1 MEKSTVHKEGKADV
15 KVIYYNSKT
24 LADGSHPFMV
34 RITKDRKRKYVA
46 TGLSLHPDLWNENT
60 GAFRRT
66 VPKAQREQLE
76 ADFRKW
82 ENKFK
87 EAANELAKTDTV
99 HTAASVTAK
108 VSDERSELRK
118 YKLLTYFDYLIEQF
132 NNTGNV
138 GNRKVYRDVQNNLA
152 RLIGA
157 KRETRCNDQTNDTLQ
172 VWTNDVPFD
181 GVTVKFCNGWE
192 NKMRAEGLTEITL
205 SVKFRTLRAVLNRAI
220 SEQYATPDAYPFA
233 RNESEKRK
241 FFIGKFKTKTV
252 KRAINKADI
261 RKIEAYQPTPYN
273 GPYASLRDTSDRL
286 QLAKDLFLLSYYCGG
301 INFVDIAG
309 LRWLSIGLDLANQPR
324 LNYTRQ
330 KTGGDFSIRL
340 MPPAL
345 VIIERY
351 RAITEISPTA
361 YIFPILS
368 TALHKTPQQRHNR
381 CNKILGQV
389 NRDLKVI
396 GAAVG
401 IATPLTSYVARH
413 SFATA
418 LKHSGVSTAI
428 ISEAMG
434 HSDERTTQ
442 IYLSEFETNL
452 VDAAFDNL

>member
-1 MEKSTVHKEGKADV
+1 MANQTEHKEGSATIKWV
-15 KVIYYNSKT
+15 YFKHNT
-24 LADGSHPFMV
+24 LKDGAHPFYV
-34 RITKDRKRKYVA
+34 RITKGRKINYVA
-46 TGLSLHPDLWNENT
+46 TGLSLHPQYWNEEKNSYRKNYPPDKGKLLIT
-60 GAFRRT
+60 SLQKWVDKYSIA
-66 VPKAQREQLE
+66 
-76 ADFRKW
+76 AD
-82 ENKFK
+82 
-87 EAANELAKTDTV
+87 ELTTADV
-99 HTAASVTAK
+99 AHTSSSITAK
-108 VSDERSELRK
+108 VSEKRSELRK

-138 GNRKVYRDVQNNLA
+138 GNRKVYRDVRNNLQ
-152 RLIGA
+152 RYLG
-157 KRETRCNDQTNDTLQ
+157 EGQ
-172 VWTNDVPFD
+172 DVPLD
-181 GVTVKFCNGWE
+181 AVTVKFCNGWE

-220 SEQYATPDAYPFA
+220 SEQYANPDAYPFA

-241 FFIGKFKTKTV
+241 FFIGKFKTKTI

-309 LRWLSIGLDLANQPR
+309 LRWSSIGLDLANQPR

-345 VIIERY
+345 AIIERY

-418 LKHSGVSTAI
+418 AVRHKVMTCLCVIKFGVS
-428 ISEAMG
+428 
-434 HSDERTTQ
+434 
-442 IYLSEFETNL
+442 LF
-452 VDAAFDNL
+452 